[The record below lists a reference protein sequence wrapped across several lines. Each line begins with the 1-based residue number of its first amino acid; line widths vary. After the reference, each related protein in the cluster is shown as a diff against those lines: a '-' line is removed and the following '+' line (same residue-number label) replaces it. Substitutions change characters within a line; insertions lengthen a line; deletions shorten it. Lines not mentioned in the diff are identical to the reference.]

1 MVPPKKCYMCGV
13 ISNSKAFAKV
23 YREREYTD
31 KFDRS
36 HKVYSEVFYEL
47 CDDCA
52 KQVELFINKKAD
64 EKIKGVIV

>member
-1 MVPPKKCYMCGV
+1 MVPPKTCCRCGA
-13 ISNSKAFAKV
+13 ISDSKAFAKV
-23 YREREYTD
+23 YREREYID
-31 KFDRS
+31 NFDRS
-36 HKVYSEVFYEL
+36 HKLYSEVFYEL